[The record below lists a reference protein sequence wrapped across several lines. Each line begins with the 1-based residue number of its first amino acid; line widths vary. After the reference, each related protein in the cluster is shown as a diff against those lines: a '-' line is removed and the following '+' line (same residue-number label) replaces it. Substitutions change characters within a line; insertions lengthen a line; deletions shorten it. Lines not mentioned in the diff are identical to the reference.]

1 MVLFKGAFDLAV
13 ALVVTLALNSDPCTC
28 PTSDAMLV
36 LESDDAELLAT
47 AVEPVLEPAVE
58 IVCVT
63 VDAEPERFGG
73 AAMLEWYVR

>member
-13 ALVVTLALNSDPCTC
+13 ALVVALALNSDPCTC
-28 PTSDAMLV
+28 PTSDAMFV
-36 LESDDAELLAT
+36 LEPDDAELLAT
-47 AVEPVLEPAVE
+47 AVEPDVE